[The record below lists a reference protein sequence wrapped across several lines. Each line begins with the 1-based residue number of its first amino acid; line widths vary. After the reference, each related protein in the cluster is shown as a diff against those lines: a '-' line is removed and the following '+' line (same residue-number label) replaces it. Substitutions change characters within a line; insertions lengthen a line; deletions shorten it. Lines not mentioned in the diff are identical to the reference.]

1 MSWQL
6 GDITLP
12 SPQGF
17 NKEPIFIFQDVNTLD
32 GSTRRD
38 VVRRKYKFT
47 LIFRKLTQT
56 EVSSILSEYNKNVSI
71 RFIVS
76 ESYQSID
83 TMVLMTISR
92 REYNMPGEEYREDFN
107 IILTEV

>member
-12 SPQGF
+12 TPQGF
-17 NKEPIFIFQDVNTLD
+17 NREPVFISQDVNTLA
-32 GSTRRD
+32 GSTKRD
-38 VVRRKYKFT
+38 VIRRKYKFT
-47 LIFRKLTQT
+47 LIFRKLTQA
-56 EVSSILSEYNKNVSI
+56 EASSILSEYNKNVPI

-92 REYNMPGEEYREDFN
+92 REYNMPGGEYREDFN
-107 IILTEV
+107 IILIEV